1 MDPSYLKA
9 YVMMMSELEMS
20 PRQAILA
27 SYYMDTVVH
36 GLERTIPLELDKEY
50 ECAVS
55 TLKKLEG
62 LGLENDQ
69 KRKLTDKVNT
79 KKAAVSEGISKTL
92 PTRKCV
98 TEAQHDMATYVEGKV
113 AEEMV
118 SHGEALCS
126 RYRSR

>member
-1 MDPSYLKA
+1 
-9 YVMMMSELEMS
+9 MMSELEMS

-69 KRKLTDKVNT
+69 KGNSRTRSTLRKQQSQRASPKLADSQV
-79 KKAAVSEGISKTL
+79 
-92 PTRKCV
+92 C
-98 TEAQHDMATYVEGKV
+98 
-113 AEEMV
+113 
-118 SHGEALCS
+118 
-126 RYRSR
+126 YRGTA